1 MCGIAGSSDF
11 EKAFNLYRLNLH
23 RGSYSSGLLAI
34 DTDTGSHFIY
44 KQKNNFEEKDKDSL
58 KRKIEQSRNDFKYFL
73 FHSRAPTN
81 STETEWSA
89 ETTHP
94 FNHDNC
100 YVAHNGI
107 ITNFKNLNKELE
119 FKVDSQIIPYDLVR
133 TNSIVETYSN
143 YEGLLTSWIVW
154 GNKIYLVKAGSS
166 LWLDMDS
173 FSSSEFNN
181 SSRIEEEGIVFEYQE
196 FNFKKCADFP
206 YVNTY
211 FL

>member
-11 EKAFNLYRLNLH
+11 EKAFNLYRLNLP
-23 RGSYSSGLLAI
+23 RGSYSSGLMAM
-34 DTDTGSHFIY
+34 DTDSGAHFIY
-44 KQKNNFEEKDKDSL
+44 KQKNNFEEKDRDSL
-58 KRKIEQSRNDFKYFL
+58 KWKIEQSRNDFKYFL

-94 FNHDNC
+94 FKHDNC

-107 ITNFKNLNKELE
+107 ITNFKSLNKNLN

-133 TNSIVETYSN
+133 TNNIVATYSN

-166 LWLDMDS
+166 LWIDKDS

-181 SSRIEEEGIVFEYQE
+181 SSRIEEEGAVFEYQE
-196 FNFKKCADFP
+196 FNFKKCADFS